1 MPIHSITLDIETFC
15 ELALKKTGVYPYALH
30 PSFQI
35 LLVSLSVDG
44 GPIQTYDL
52 ASGEKLPDEI
62 LRAIV
67 DDHVIKYAFNA
78 NFERVCLSSYIN
90 QNYPEFHIG
99 YGAPEDSVGGYLNPV
114 SWRCDLVLS
123 AYNGLPLSLAGV
135 GEVLG
140 FEKQK
145 LSESKDLV
153 RYFSTPCKPTKVNGG
168 RTKNTPF
175 DSPDKWADFKKYNV
189 RDVEVQIEIH
199 DRLQRYPVID
209 AVWQEYIIDQIICD
223 RGIRIDQRL
232 VENAIKIDAL
242 TKDSI
247 TKRMKEIT
255 GLDNPNS
262 VSQLKGWLSSKG
274 IEVESLGKKQVQ
286 ELIKTVPDDVK
297 EVLELRLQLAKSSVK
312 KYEAMQSCMCP
323 DGRCRGLFQFY
334 GANRT
339 GRWAGR
345 LIQLQNLPQNH
356 MPDLDLARSIVREG
370 DYELLD
376 LLYDNIPQVL
386 SELIRTAFIPKE
398 RYKYV
403 VSDFS
408 AIEARVLSYLA
419 GETWRSKVFAEGG
432 DIDCASASAMFHCR
446 VVKGGENGK
455 LRAKGKI
462 AELALGYGGSV
473 GALKAMGALDM
484 GLKEEELQP
493 LVDRWRS
500 SNPHI
505 CAHWWAVDKAVKDT
519 VRLHIPSQVESIKFY
534 WKSGVLF
541 VKLPSG
547 RTPSYINPQIG
558 TNKFGGESVTYMGID
573 STKHWSRL
581 ESYGPKFVENAVQGI
596 ARDILCT
603 AMKRLKDRFIV
614 GHVHDELIIEV
625 PMDTELQE
633 ICDIM
638 GQTPDW
644 TPGLVLRADGY
655 ECLYYK
661 KD

>member
-1 MPIHSITLDIETFC
+1 MPIRFIIFDIETFC
-15 ELALKKTGVYPYALH
+15 ELVLKKIGVYPYALH
-30 PSFQI
+30 RSFQI
-35 LLVSLSVDG
+35 LLVSLSVNG

-62 LRAIV
+62 LRALV

-78 NFERVCLSSYIN
+78 SFERVCLSSYIN
-90 QNYPEFHIG
+90 RNYPEFHIG
-99 YGAPEDSVGGYLNPV
+99 YGDPEDAVRGFLNPV

-145 LSESKDLV
+145 LSEGKDLV
-153 RYFSTPCKPTKVNGG
+153 RYFSMPCRATKTNGS
-168 RTKNTPF
+168 RTRNTPF
-175 DSPDKWADFKKYNV
+175 DSPEKWAQFKAYNV

-199 DRLQRYPVID
+199 DRLQRYPVPEF
-209 AVWQEYIIDQIICD
+209 VWQEYIIDQTICD
-223 RGIRIDQRL
+223 RGIRIDQQL
-232 VENAIKIDAL
+232 VENAIKIDAM
-242 TKDSI
+242 TKDNI
-247 TKRMKEIT
+247 TNRMKEIT

-262 VSQLKGWLSSKG
+262 VAQLKGWLSGKG

-286 ELIKTVPDDVK
+286 ELIGTVPDDVK

-312 KYEAMQSCMCP
+312 KYEAMQNCMCP

-356 MPDLDLARSIVREG
+356 MSDLDEARNLVRDG
-370 DYELLD
+370 DFEALD
-376 LLYDNIPQVL
+376 LLYDNVPQVL
-386 SELIRTAFIPKE
+386 SELIRTAFIPRE
-398 RYKYV
+398 GYKYV

-419 GETWRSKVFAEGG
+419 GEKWRSKVFEEGG
-432 DIDCASASAMFHCR
+432 DIYCASASAMFHVP
-446 VVKGGENGK
+446 VVKNGINGE

-473 GALKAMGALDM
+473 GALKAIGALDM
-484 GLKEEELQP
+484 GLTEDELQP
-493 LVDRWRS
+493 LVDKWRS
-500 SNPHI
+500 SNQCI
-505 CAHWWAVDKAVKDT
+505 TAYWWEVDRAVKEAIIKGT
-519 VRLHIPSQVESIKFY
+519 HTAVGHVEFY
-534 WKSGVLF
+534 YRSGVLF
-541 VKLPSG
+541 IKLPSG
-547 RTPSYINPQIG
+547 RTLSYIKPKIG
-558 TNKFGGESVTYMGID
+558 VNKFGGESVTYMGQD
-573 STKHWSRL
+573 ATKHWARI
-581 ESYGPKFVENAVQGI
+581 ESYGPKFVENIVQ
-596 ARDILCT
+596 ATSRDILCA

-625 PMDTELQE
+625 SKSTDLQE

-644 TPGLVLRADGY
+644 MPGLVLRADGY
-655 ECLYYK
+655 ECMYYK